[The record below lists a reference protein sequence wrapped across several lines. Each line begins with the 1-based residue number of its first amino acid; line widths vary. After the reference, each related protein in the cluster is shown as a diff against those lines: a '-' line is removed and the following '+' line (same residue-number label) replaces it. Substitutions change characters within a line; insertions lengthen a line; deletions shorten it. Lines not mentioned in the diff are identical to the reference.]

1 MAQAHNSQEVD
12 LQARSPA
19 LADCCYSNSAGQ
31 RHKNPAAA
39 RTVDFL
45 AAPGSVV
52 CQDMDTVEEPV
63 APAVAAVRRFSLV
76 SLFIAKLLPIIGCG
90 PG

>member
-1 MAQAHNSQEVD
+1 MVQAHNSQQAA

-19 LADCCYSNSAGQ
+19 LADCCYSNSVGQ
-31 RHKNPAAA
+31 RHKTPAAA
-39 RTVDFL
+39 RTVNFL
-45 AAPGSVV
+45 AAPGFVV

-76 SLFIAKLLPIIGCG
+76 SLFIAKLVPIIWRGLG
-90 PG
+90 